1 MKNFKKYCSVH
12 LTYILFCCS
21 LFLFWEDLHI
31 FTFMSSVKIWKD
43 ICLSVIFFTFLWACG
58 KLKRSKVDVAK
69 PQ

>member
-43 ICLSVIFFTFLWACG
+43 ICLSVIFLLFYGLVG
-58 KLKRSKVDVAK
+58 KRKGAR
-69 PQ
+69 